1 MRVFTVVTPR
11 VSWGT
16 NISEIFG
23 PPGPDISHWDRE
35 TIVAV
40 PVRNWRGC
48 FQPMIDV
55 KDALLCY
62 LGSFDHPIQ
71 LRGNQSYFE
80 VLLIFL
86 DVHSLVGRY
95 WSNNLIATP
104 QYEDHVTGVRPSIHG
119 GLLRVRAR
127 G

>member
-1 MRVFTVVTPR
+1 MFPGER
-11 VSWGT
+11 
-16 NISEIFG
+16 IFLKFSV
-23 PPGPDISHWDRE
+23 PPDRIFLRDRE

-95 WSNNLIATP
+95 WSNNLIANP